1 MCLLIGTVR
10 AEEPSDA
17 ATDALL
23 QRLEGLQQLRGSFK
37 QRQYDETGKLLLESS
52 GRFKLLRPGF
62 FSWEIREPDRQLLI
76 ADEQYLWHFDRELET
91 VTRRPVSGREEM
103 SPLQVLGGDEQ
114 VLRDSFVIVAVAEDS
129 FRLQPRGIEPG
140 FSELLLRL
148 GGEGLRGME
157 ILDKLNQRVVISF
170 DQLDSTP
177 GLTPQD
183 FAFTPPEGADIFYYD
198 E

>member
-1 MCLLIGTVR
+1 MCLVIGTVR
-10 AEEPSDA
+10 AEPVDGA
-17 ATDALL
+17 ADELL
-23 QRLEGLQQLRGSFK
+23 QRLQGLQQLQGRFK

-91 VTRRPVSGREEM
+91 VTRRPVSGRAEM

-114 VLRDSFVIVAVAEDS
+114 VLRDSFAIVAVDADS
-129 FRLQPRGIEPG
+129 FRLQPRDIDPG
-140 FSELLLRL
+140 FSELLLKL
-148 GGEGLRGME
+148 DDDGLQGME

-170 DQLDSTP
+170 DQLDAST
-177 GLTPQD
+177 GLTPED